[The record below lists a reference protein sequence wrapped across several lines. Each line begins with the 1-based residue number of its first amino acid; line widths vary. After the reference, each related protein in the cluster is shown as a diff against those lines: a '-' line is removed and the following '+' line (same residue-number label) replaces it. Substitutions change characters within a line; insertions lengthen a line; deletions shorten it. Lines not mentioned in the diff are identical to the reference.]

1 MAVGHVARDL
11 KSTSEQ
17 DLRIQIRSWLDC
29 ELPLDRRTSLGMA
42 GGHDPDFSRRLG
54 KAGWLGLSVP
64 SQYGGH
70 DGTAVQ
76 RFIVTEELLAA
87 QAPVGAHWLADRQ
100 VAPSIVRIGTD
111 EQRRMFLPPI
121 VRGECYFSIGLSE
134 PDAGSDLSAVRTTAR
149 RVSRGWR
156 VSGTKIW
163 TTFAQHNHYLLAL
176 CRTQP
181 RGKNRH
187 SGLSQLI
194 IDLRSPGVQ
203 VRPIRSMD
211 GTEEFCEVILDDVF
225 VAEDRLLGRDGGGW
239 EQAAAELALER
250 YGPERWLSVWAC
262 LTGIV
267 GEAEGKVV
275 IPESLCAEVGRLA
288 AKYRVVRQV
297 SLDVA
302 RSIDRAATPTVQAAI
317 AKDLATTLEQ
327 ETVEVIRRLWGNELA
342 LSSADRFE
350 SLLAR
355 AVLSSPTFTIRGGTT
370 EVLRGLIA
378 RTRRPATETVGDTTV
393 AVR

>member
-1 MAVGHVARDL
+1 MAAGYVRRDL
-11 KSTSEQ
+11 KNTSEK
-17 DLRIQIRSWLDC
+17 DLRSQIRSWLDR
-29 ELPLDRRTSLGMA
+29 ELPLDCRTSLGMA

-54 KAGWLGLSVP
+54 ESGWLGLSVP
-64 SQYGGH
+64 SRYGGH

-100 VAPSIVRIGTD
+100 VAPSIVRVGTD
-111 EQRRMFLPPI
+111 EQRRTLLPDI
-121 VRGECYFSIGLSE
+121 VRGDCYFSIGLSE
-134 PDAGSDLSAVRTTAR
+134 PDAGSDLSAVRTAAR

-163 TTFAQHNHYLLAL
+163 TTFAQYNHYLLTL
-176 CRTQP
+176 CRSQP
-181 RGKNRH
+181 RGTNRH

-194 IDLRSPGVQ
+194 IDLRSEGVR
-203 VRPIRSMD
+203 VRPIPTMD

-225 VAEDRLLGRDGGGW
+225 VPEDRLLGREGDGW
-239 EQAAAELALER
+239 AQAAAELALER

-267 GEAEGKVV
+267 NEATTREA
-275 IPESLCAEVGRLA
+275 ISDSLSVEVGRLA
-288 AKYRVVRQV
+288 AKYRVVRKV

-302 RSIDRAATPTVQAAI
+302 RSIDRGSIPTLQAAV

-327 ETVEVIRRLWGNELA
+327 ETVEVIRRLWGNELT

-355 AVLSSPTFTIRGGTT
+355 AVLTSPTFTIRGGTT

-378 RTRRPATETVGDTTV
+378 RAQRPATV
-393 AVR
+393 AGSNA